1 MSIIV
6 NNRTR
11 KFLTNYVGKYINS
24 PEQRLI
30 QGITAM
36 SIQPF
41 VDYNNKKADDET
53 RAVSVSRTIGK
64 IIAGTLV
71 GVGVRYLSIYA
82 TKQFSRYL
90 IKEVVNKDGV
100 EFVKKIVPRSK
111 KDIFMPELNFRK
123 AKLTVEQFGE
133 KYNNYIKT
141 MGTVVA
147 CFAMM
152 FTNFAFDAPLTKKI
166 TKELTPIIRNKIA
179 NKKTAEAQNE

>member
-6 NNRTR
+6 NNRTQN
-11 KFLTNYVGKYINS
+11 FLTNYVGKYINS

-64 IIAGTLV
+64 IVAGTLV
-71 GVGVRYLSIYA
+71 GVAVRYATIYA
-82 TKQFSRYL
+82 TKQFSRYT
-90 IKEVVNKDGV
+90 IKEVLNKDG
-100 EFVKKIVPRSK
+100 FDLVKKVIPKSS
-111 KDIFMPELNFRK
+111 KDIFMPIVNYK
-123 AKLTVEQFGE
+123 KPSMTIEQFEE
-133 KYNNYIKT
+133 KYNNYIKA

-147 CFAMM
+147 CFAMI
-152 FTNFAFDAPLTKKI
+152 FTNFAFDAPLTKWI
-166 TKELTPIIRNKIA
+166 TKKLTPIMRNKIA
-179 NKKTAEAQNE
+179 NQQTSEAKNE

>member
-11 KFLTNYVGKYINS
+11 NFLTNYVGKYINS

-30 QGITAM
+30 QGVTAM

-41 VDYNNKKADDET
+41 VDYYNKKADDET

-82 TKQFSRYL
+82 TKQFSRYT
-90 IKEVVNKDGV
+90 IKEVLNKDGI
-100 EFVKKIVPRSK
+100 ELVKKVVPKSK
-111 KDIFMPELNFRK
+111 KDIFMPILNFK
-123 AKLTVEQFGE
+123 TPNKTAEQFQE

-152 FTNFAFDAPLTKKI
+152 FTNFAFDAPLTKWI
-166 TKELTPIIRNKIA
+166 TSKLTPIMRNKIA
-179 NKKTAEAQNE
+179 NQKAMEDKNE